1 MMCFFV
7 GSSNSCFLCV
17 LFLVIFYGIRRWNL
31 WLSGLSS
38 FFPSL
43 AFLTPS
49 TFCKN
54 CNGMRTQA
62 LPSLMDGAPVC
73 RLRYFFSFLISVEE
87 WEEQEAIARE
97 KARLQEMD
105 EEEYDA
111 LTEEQKIQFDN
122 ELLQALRE
130 RKRR

>member
-1 MMCFFV
+1 
-7 GSSNSCFLCV
+7 
-17 LFLVIFYGIRRWNL
+17 
-31 WLSGLSS
+31 
-38 FFPSL
+38 
-43 AFLTPS
+43 
-49 TFCKN
+49 
-54 CNGMRTQA
+54 
-62 LPSLMDGAPVC
+62 MDGAPVC
-73 RLRYFFSFLISVEE
+73 RLRRLFSFLISVEE
-87 WEEQEAIARE
+87 REEQEAVARE